1 MIELTEKTLDYKE
14 LFKYTEQK
22 LQSHF
27 QNNDEFNKQFA
38 IMEQYYYKKVE
49 NIINSEDKKKFQEL
63 FFTSVKSQFF
73 NGYYIVREF
82 LYHDPNAL
90 NEELYTQ
97 PKGHITEDA
106 AMLMNG
112 LNQNGQIEAIYT
124 ESLNDLVKWLITRYE
139 NVRELLRQI
148 SFEIVC
154 LGATQ
159 ALIDEKNSKD
169 WEVDGIS
176 EKGFLGSLTD
186 INFLNP
192 QIYSTPI
199 VYSLGLESWTLH
211 YWSALNKEDNR
222 AGDVSVYE
230 VEVNGYKQY
239 HLNIYLSKNIL
250 SFEREELLRIILAKL
265 MTHRGIERSQ
275 VIVNFAVVEDFFILV
290 QE

>member
-1 MIELTEKTLDYKE
+1 MTEKNLEYKE

-27 QNNDEFNKQFA
+27 QNNDDFNKQFA
-38 IMEQYYYKKVE
+38 IMEQYYYNKVE
-49 NIINSEDKKKFQEL
+49 NIINNDDKNKFQEL

-82 LYHDPNAL
+82 LYLDPTAL
-90 NEELYTQ
+90 KDEFYAQ
-97 PKGHITEDA
+97 PKGYITEDA

-159 ALIDEKNSKD
+159 AIMDEKDSK
-169 WEVDGIS
+169 ERMVSGIS
-176 EKGFLGSLTD
+176 ERGFLGPLTD

-192 QIYSTPI
+192 QIYSTSV
-199 VYSLGLESWTLH
+199 VYSQGIETWTLH
-211 YWSALNKEDNR
+211 YWSALNKEDDR
-222 AGDVSVYE
+222 AGDVSVYM
-230 VEVNGYKQY
+230 VEVDGYKQY
-239 HLNIYLSKNIL
+239 HLNIYLSKNIF

-265 MTHRGIERSQ
+265 MTYRGIGRSQ
-275 VIVNFAVVEDFFILV
+275 IMVNFAVVEDFYILV